1 MPGAREGALFFVK
14 HEDTKTRRKKKRK
27 PSCLCVFVFQIV
39 SLCLKTFYFCLY
51 PPEIFKDMNKENKKQ
66 EKDFDTVAFFRSIK
80 EKMAKA
86 TEGMT
91 LHEKQNYWRLLRE
104 GKVKLM

>member
-1 MPGAREGALFFVK
+1 
-14 HEDTKTRRKKKRK
+14 
-27 PSCLCVFVFQIV
+27 
-39 SLCLKTFYFCLY
+39 
-51 PPEIFKDMNKENKKQ
+51 MNKENKKQ

-91 LHEKQNYWRLLRE
+91 LQEEQNYWRLLRE